1 MSFLTIVIVGVVIGM
16 ILTGMAAAE
25 DGYMGVDDFLL
36 IWFVATG
43 VLVGFIT
50 LVCWGLGVFDSDDAV
65 ESTASSR
72 SGMGGDRV
80 IEEIVEE
87 PRVEEVEI
95 PRETATRQFDFGF
108 QEIEAGNFG
117 GEK

>member
-1 MSFLTIVIVGVVIGM
+1 MILVIGVVIGLV
-16 ILTGMAAAE
+16 LTGMACAE
-25 DGYMGVDDFLL
+25 DGYMGGGEFMALWA
-36 IWFVATG
+36 IASAI
-43 VLVGFIT
+43 LVCFIA
-50 LVCWGLGVFDSDDAV
+50 LVCWGLGALNSV
-65 ESTASSR
+65 ELVEPTASSR

-87 PRVEEVEI
+87 TRVEEVEA

-108 QEIEAGNFG
+108 REIEAGNFG

>member
-1 MSFLTIVIVGVVIGM
+1 
-16 ILTGMAAAE
+16 MAAAE
-25 DGYMGVDDFLL
+25 DGYMAVDEFFTLWAIASAVFVGIASL
-36 IWFVATG
+36 IAYFMGA
-43 VLVGFIT
+43 
-50 LVCWGLGVFDSDDAV
+50 FDEPDRF

-87 PRVEEVEI
+87 TRVEEAEV

-108 QEIEAGNFG
+108 REIEAGNFG